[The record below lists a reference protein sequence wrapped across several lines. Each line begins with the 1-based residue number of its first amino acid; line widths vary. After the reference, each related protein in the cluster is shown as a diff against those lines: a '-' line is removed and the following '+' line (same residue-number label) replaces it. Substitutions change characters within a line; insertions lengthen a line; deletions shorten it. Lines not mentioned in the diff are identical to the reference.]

1 MKKNFLTFFIIFL
14 FFLMLSFPTVT
25 KAAANEG
32 LQLWIFTILPAL
44 LPYTIISSLLLQINA
59 FSVPCHLLERLLKR
73 KLPKNEFFAL
83 ICGCLCGCPI
93 GAKISA
99 DLYCD
104 GKLSRNRAE
113 FLMCA
118 FNNISPSFLI
128 NYVFLE
134 IYTPFIG
141 LTFYDKWMLYFIM
154 IFSSVLGS
162 GLVIF
167 ITKHLFQT
175 NFITHIFQRNTKVHI
190 DGHFIQNQDF
200 NSTANINAPNT
211 QNTFI
216 KPNFMS
222 ILDKCIFSAFEIQ
235 VKIGGYIILFTI
247 VTNIFIYTLNLPVLS
262 AACFGSVLEVTSGL
276 ELFLSCQDIASFPF
290 GIIPAIITALTVFGG
305 ICTIFQ
311 TKTVIADTDLS
322 ICRYTLSKLA
332 AGIISFLLTIANM

>member
-1 MKKNFLTFFIIFL
+1 
-14 FFLMLSFPTVT
+14 MLSFPTVT

-93 GAKISA
+93 GAKIAA
-99 DLYCD
+99 DLYRD
-104 GKLSRNRAE
+104 GKLGRNRAE

-128 NYVFLE
+128 NYVFIE
-134 IYTPFIG
+134 IYAPFVR
-141 LTFYDKWMLYFIM
+141 LTFFDKWMLYFIM
-154 IFSSVLGS
+154 ICSTILGS
-162 GLVIF
+162 GLVVF
-167 ITKHLFQT
+167 ITKHVFQS
-175 NFITHIFQRNTKVHI
+175 NSNNHIFSCIKKAHSTELFIKNQAYNT
-190 DGHFIQNQDF
+190 DSN
-200 NSTANINAPNT
+200 TNIEKPK
-211 QNTFI
+211 NTFT

-247 VTNIFIYTLNLPVLS
+247 VTNLFIYTLNLPVLH

-276 ELFLSCQDIASFPF
+276 ELFLLCRDIASLPLWF
-290 GIIPAIITALTVFGG
+290 IPAIITALTVFGG

-322 ICRYTLSKLA
+322 ICRYTISKLV
-332 AGIISFLLTIANM
+332 AGVISFILAGLYL

>member
-1 MKKNFLTFFIIFL
+1 
-14 FFLMLSFPTVT
+14 MLSFPTVT

-44 LPYTIISSLLLQINA
+44 LPYTIISSLLLQLNA
-59 FSVPCHLLERLLKR
+59 FSVPCHLLERILKR

-93 GAKISA
+93 GAKIAA
-99 DLYCD
+99 DLYRD
-104 GKLSRNRAE
+104 GKLGRNRAE

-128 NYVFLE
+128 NYVFIE
-134 IYTPFIG
+134 IYSPFVR
-141 LTFYDKWMLYFIM
+141 LTFFDKWMLYLIM
-154 IFSSVLGS
+154 IFSSILGS
-162 GLVIF
+162 GLVVF
-167 ITKHLFQT
+167 MSK
-175 NFITHIFQRNTKVHI
+175 HIFQSILYNHIFSRIKKAASTEFFIKNQTHINTDSVSV
-190 DGHFIQNQDF
+190 QNRK
-200 NSTANINAPNT
+200 
-211 QNTFI
+211 NTFI
-216 KPNFMS
+216 KPNFMF

-247 VTNIFIYTLNLPVLS
+247 VTNIFIYTLNMPVLP

-276 ELFLSCQDIASFPF
+276 ELFLLCRDIASLPLWF
-290 GIIPAIITALTVFGG
+290 IPAIITALTVFGG

-322 ICRYTLSKLA
+322 ICRYTISKIV
-332 AGIISFLLTIANM
+332 AGVISFLLTVMYL